1 MPAGLS
7 AQRSQTIGGHVYTE
21 DDTPA
26 RGITVSLQN
35 SEHTSI
41 STERTDESGEFR
53 FAGVHPLQY
62 FVSIEDRNYD
72 PVSIAVD
79 LTYEPG
85 DAMKIY
91 LKSTAKARNAN
102 AASTQ
107 SVSAHELSMPAKARG
122 LLASGQKK
130 LYEDRDTKSAIAD
143 FQQALTVAP
152 TYYEAS
158 YQLGMAYLVLNNP
171 SLAELAFRKSIE
183 SSGDTYGEADI
194 RLGALLVE
202 HSNADAEGVIRKGVQ
217 LSPNF
222 WRGHYELGRVLVS
235 QKRLPEALSAAE
247 RARELAPNMAP
258 VYRLL
263 SSIHFL
269 QGNYSALLKD
279 LDTYIG
285 LDPDSANGRGAK
297 ELREEIQQK
306 LSQQPVPH
314 PPS

>member
-1 MPAGLS
+1 
-7 AQRSQTIGGHVYTE
+7 
-21 DDTPA
+21 
-26 RGITVSLQN
+26 
-35 SEHTSI
+35 
-41 STERTDESGEFR
+41 
-53 FAGVHPLQY
+53 
-62 FVSIEDRNYD
+62 
-72 PVSIAVD
+72 
-79 LTYEPG
+79 
-85 DAMKIY
+85 MKIY
-91 LKSTAKARNAN
+91 LKSTAKTQNASST
-102 AASTQ
+102 STQ

-171 SLAELAFRKSIE
+171 ALAELAFRKSVE

-202 HSNADAEGVIRKGVQ
+202 HSNADAESVIRKGVQ

-247 RARELAPNMAP
+247 KARELAPNMAP

-306 LSQQPVPH
+306 LSKQPAPP